1 MTRAELLADAKAAL
15 HRLLTGAAAAS
26 FTDSNGERVEYQAAN
41 IARLQAYVSQL
52 EAELGGP
59 KRPHTIRFATSK
71 GI

>member
-1 MTRAELLADAKAAL
+1 
-15 HRLLTGAAAAS
+15 
-26 FTDSNGERVEYQAAN
+26 VEYQAAN